1 MRTLTISSKQ
11 NKVFKYSILVV
22 SVVLLAILCLL
33 SVSLGRLSIPIS
45 DCIGAFFG
53 KSVPTTVHH
62 VIFQLRL
69 PRLLGAI
76 AVGAALAVSGSVYQS
91 IFQNPLV
98 SPDLLGVSSGSCAG
112 AAIAIVMGLGNIY
125 ITMFSFLAGMISVA
139 ICIGISLIA
148 KNRSPLILVFS
159 GVIVGRFMDSLVG
172 IIKYFADQESQLG
185 DIVNWQLGTL
195 SKVTLVNV
203 KIMLPIILLC
213 LAFVLLLRWRVN
225 LISIGEKEAASLGV
239 NVALERMIFIFLST
253 LLTATSVCFC
263 GTIAW
268 VGLIIPHIARWL
280 IGSDNR
286 LSLPLCALLGSNFM
300 VAADLIARA
309 STDYELPLGVITGL
323 CGAPIF
329 AIILLRKSKVGNRYE

>member
-1 MRTLTISSKQ
+1 MKTLNTSLRT
-11 NKVFKYSILVV
+11 NKNQKKIIIVGSILALIVF
-22 SVVLLAILCLL
+22 SILSL
-33 SVSLGRLSIPIS
+33 SLGRVSIEIE
-45 DCIGAFFG
+45 DIIKLIFG
-53 KSVPTTVHH
+53 QAVPATTQH
-62 VIFQLRL
+62 VIIQLRL

-76 AVGAALAVSGSVYQS
+76 VAGAALAVSGTIYQS

-112 AAIAIVMGLGNIY
+112 AALAIVLGLGSFL
-125 ITMFSFLAGMISVA
+125 ITVFSFVSGILSVL
-139 ICIGISLIA
+139 ICIGLSMLT
-148 KNRSPLILVFS
+148 KRKSNLILIFA
-159 GVIVGRFMDSLVG
+159 GVIVGRFMDSIVG
-172 IIKYFADQESQLG
+172 VMKYFADAESQLG

-195 SKVTLVNV
+195 SKISLNNISV
-203 KIMLPIILLC
+203 MFPIIVISLV
-213 LAFVLLLRWRVN
+213 LALILRWRVN
-225 LISIGEKEAASLGV
+225 LLSVGEKEAASLGV
-239 NVALERMIFIFLST
+239 NVTFDRTLLIVVAT

-286 LSLPLCALLGSNFM
+286 YSLPLCTLLGSNFL
-300 VAADLIARA
+300 VITDLIARA

-329 AIILLRKSKVGNRYE
+329 AIILIKKSKGNEIV